1 MKREQWFKPY
11 IRAYY
16 GRFALT
22 VLLGVLTVCMAGAL
36 MFTSGML
43 ISKSALRP
51 ENILMV
57 YVPTVLVRTFGIGR
71 AVSHYVERL
80 IGHDAILRVLSD
92 MRVRLYRVLEPQAL
106 FLRSRYRTGDILGTL
121 ADDIEYLQNVY
132 MRTVFPSIIAL
143 VTYGAIIAAL
153 GYFDG
158 VFAAL
163 MGLYMFVL
171 IAVLPVVSLLITR
184 VKHRQMKQQRNG
196 LYQRLTD
203 AVLGLSDWMI
213 SGRSGAFVESYE
225 EDEARVAAIER
236 SINTFSRWRMFTA
249 QLVVGLMVVS
259 MIYWAGG
266 QYAEGRLPVYL
277 IAAFV
282 LVVIPMMDA
291 FLPIS
296 EAIEKI
302 PQYQDS
308 VSRLVRMEHDAP
320 ASLRLGGSKQAK
332 QGLTRDRASALGV
345 HSTDQTGNRPP
356 QGSDRSAQ
364 VSDYSVQGPQAH
376 TGALVRT
383 ESAQAASSG
392 PSYSLTEQGRMTVR
406 FSEKDGVSTAEDAYT
421 YPISLE
427 QVSFSYEGEASK
439 SVDTLT
445 LQVEAGKKVAIIGR
459 SGAGKSTLLKL
470 IQGAVVPSEGRVL
483 VQGQE
488 ADSYGDDIS
497 HVIGVLNQSP
507 HLFDTTVSNNI
518 RLGRL
523 EATDEEIREAC
534 EQVKLGQLM
543 DALPQG
549 LNTPMHEAGQRF
561 SGGERQRVA
570 LARILLQHTPIVI
583 MDEPTVGL
591 DPITERE
598 LLRTVFEV
606 MREKTLIWITHHL
619 ACVEQMDEIIFMD
632 QGRIVMRGT
641 HAELMEREPRYRR
654 LYELDRPFTL
664 GA

>member
-22 VLLGVLTVCMAGAL
+22 ILLGVLTVGMAGAL

-80 IGHDAILRVLSD
+80 VGHDAILRVLSD

-143 VTYGAIIAAL
+143 VTYGILIAAL

-163 MGLYMFVL
+163 MALYMFVL
-171 IAVLPVVSLLITR
+171 IAILPIVSLMITR

-203 AVLGLSDWMI
+203 AVLGLGDWVI
-213 SGRSGAFVESYE
+213 SGRSQAFVDSYE

-266 QYAEGRLPVYL
+266 QYADGRMPVYL

-282 LVVIPMMDA
+282 LVVIPLMDA

-308 VSRLVRMEHDAP
+308 VERLVRMEQEAP
-320 ASLRLGGSKQAK
+320 ASVSIGESKQSIHGAT
-332 QGLTRDRASALGV
+332 QDR
-345 HSTDQTGNRPP
+345 STDRG
-356 QGSDRSAQ
+356 AQ
-364 VSDYSVQGPQAH
+364 SHMD
-376 TGALVRT
+376 ALERK
-383 ESAQAASSG
+383 EWAQAGSG
-392 PSYSLTEQGRMTVR
+392 SAYSITEQGRMTVR
-406 FSEKDGVSTAEDAYT
+406 LSTKDGVPAVPDAST
-421 YPISLE
+421 YPVYLE

-439 SVDTLT
+439 SVDGLT
-445 LQVEAGKKVAIIGR
+445 LQVEAGKKIAIIGR

-470 IQGAVVPSEGRVL
+470 IQGAITPSQGRVL
-483 VQGQE
+483 VQGKD
-488 ADSYGDDIS
+488 AASYGDDIS
-497 HVIGVLNQSP
+497 AVIGVLNQSP

-523 EATDEEIREAC
+523 EASDEEIREAC
-534 EQVKLGQLM
+534 EQVKLGALM
-543 DALPQG
+543 DSLPQG
-549 LNTPMHEAGQRF
+549 IDTPMHEAGQRF

-598 LLRTVFEV
+598 LLRTVFDV

-619 ACVEQMDEIIFMD
+619 ASVEQMDEIIFMD
-632 QGRIVMRGT
+632 EGRIIMRGS

>member
-22 VLLGVLTVCMAGAL
+22 ILLGVLTVGMAGAL

-80 IGHDAILRVLSD
+80 VGHDAILRVLSD

-143 VTYGAIIAAL
+143 VTYGILIAAL

-158 VFAAL
+158 MFAAL
-163 MGLYMFVL
+163 MALYMFVL
-171 IAVLPVVSLLITR
+171 IAILPIVSLMITR

-203 AVLGLSDWMI
+203 AVLGLGDWVI
-213 SGRSGAFVESYE
+213 SGRSQAFVDSYE

-236 SINTFSRWRMFTA
+236 FINTFSRWRMFTA

-266 QYAEGRLPVYL
+266 QYADGRMPVYL

-282 LVVIPMMDA
+282 LVVIPLMDA

-308 VSRLVRMEHDAP
+308 VERLVRMEQETP
-320 ASLRLGGSKQAK
+320 TSVGIGESKQSIHGET
-332 QGLTRDRASALGV
+332 Q
-345 HSTDQTGNRPP
+345 
-356 QGSDRSAQ
+356 DRSIGQGTQSHMDALERKERVQ
-364 VSDYSVQGPQAH
+364 AGTGSAYSI
-376 TGALVRT
+376 
-383 ESAQAASSG
+383 
-392 PSYSLTEQGRMTVR
+392 TEQGRMTVR
-406 FSEKDGVSTAEDAYT
+406 LSTKDGMSAVPDAST
-421 YPISLE
+421 YPVCLE

-439 SVDTLT
+439 SVDGLT
-445 LQVEAGKKVAIIGR
+445 LQVEAGKKIAIIGR

-470 IQGAVVPSEGRVL
+470 IQGAIIPSQGRVL
-483 VQGQE
+483 VQGKE
-488 ADSYGDDIS
+488 AASYGDDIS
-497 HVIGVLNQSP
+497 AVIGVLNQSP

-523 EATDEEIREAC
+523 EASDEEIREAC
-534 EQVKLGQLM
+534 EQVKLGSLM
-543 DALPQG
+543 DSLPQG
-549 LNTPMHEAGQRF
+549 IDTPMHEAGQRF

-598 LLRTVFEV
+598 LLRTVFDV
-606 MREKTLIWITHHL
+606 MKEKTLIWITHHL
-619 ACVEQMDEIIFMD
+619 ASVEQMDEIIFMD
-632 QGRIVMRGT
+632 EGRIVMRGS
-641 HAELMEREPRYRR
+641 HAELMKQEPRYRR